1 MLRNR
6 SDLET
11 LQAECRAEYHPDV
24 VTVTLCGGTG
34 CRACGSLAVGEKFA
48 EAILDCLEAY
58 APNLRK
64 IILAKSW
71 ITPLDMEREYGLTRG
86 DVFHGAIFP
95 YQMFSFRPV
104 PGWARY
110 RTPVERLY
118 LCGAGAHPGGGVL
131 GAPGHNAAMAVL
143 EDWPKLG
150 KP

>member
-1 MLRNR
+1 M
-6 SDLET
+6 DAT
-11 LQAECRAEYHPDV
+11 LAPKGMH
-24 VTVTLCGGTG
+24 TLTASCKFAPYELAAGGWDTE
-34 CRACGSLAVGEKFA
+34 GEKFA
-48 EAILDCLEAY
+48 EAILDTLEAY
-58 APNLRK
+58 APNLRSLVLGK
-64 IILAKSW
+64 TW

-110 RTPVERLY
+110 RTPVDRLY

-143 EDWPKLG
+143 EDWPG
-150 KP
+150 IAHG